1 MRIFKYALKGSTFE
15 LIQFLY
21 FAEDYEKES
30 PEYIE
35 ELHTRLIKLFGLKRG
50 GEDTG

>member
-1 MRIFKYALKGSTFE
+1 MRIFRFEIKGSTFE
-15 LIQFLY
+15 LIQFLA